1 MASKT
6 AQLAQA
12 SAPRLQPRQTGR
24 KFFRR
29 LGRELP
35 YHIMVW
41 MGLLFVFIFN
51 YIPMPG
57 IIIAFKD
64 YSIRDGI
71 WGSPWV
77 GLAHFKNMFGDYF
90 IRNALLN
97 TVGISVLSLCISFPL
112 TILFALLLNE
122 LQNKLLQRT
131 VQTISFLPHFISWA
145 VMAVILTALLS
156 PSDGILSG
164 LLTRIG
170 LMDEMTYIMGDPKYY
185 WIMVVLAGLWK
196 EYGWNSIVYLAVL
209 SGVDSTLYEAAR
221 IDGASRWQQIRHIS
235 LPSLKGIISIT
246 LILRIAGCIGS
257 GFEQAFY
264 LSNALNY
271 ERSNVLAYYTYQ
283 VGLANVDF
291 SYSTAISLVFSVI
304 GALMMLSGN
313 AIVKKINGEGV
324 Y

>member
-1 MASKT
+1 MPTSST
-6 AQLAQA
+6 
-12 SAPRLQPRQTGR
+12 PNRLPQRGAR
-24 KFFRR
+24 GFFRR
-29 LGRELP
+29 LRREFP
-35 YHIMVW
+35 FHAMVW
-41 MGLLFVFIFN
+41 LGLIFVFIFN

-64 YSIRDGI
+64 YGIRAGI
-71 WGSPWV
+71 WDSPWV
-77 GLAHFKNMFGDYF
+77 GLKWFKEMFSDYY
-90 IRNALLN
+90 IGKALVN
-97 TVGISVLSLCISFPL
+97 TVGISVLSLVISFPL

-145 VMAVILTALLS
+145 VMAVILNALLA
-156 PSDGILSG
+156 PSDGILSNV
-164 LLTRIG
+164 LTKLGI
-170 LMDEMTYIMGDPKYY
+170 LDELTYIMGDPKYY

-283 VGLANVDF
+283 VGLANVNF
-291 SYSTAISLVFSVI
+291 SYSTAIGLVFSII
-304 GALMMLSGN
+304 GAFMMLSGN
-313 AIVKKINGEGV
+313 AIVKKINGEGI